1 MRLLQIYRSLHAKL
15 VAFMIRSFFAGY
27 GKKSLIFSAL
37 RIDGIRNITIGDRV
51 QVSYRTWLAAVALNK
66 NSSARLVI
74 GSGSVIGHFNHIYA
88 TNEIIIEENVLT
100 ADKVYISDNLH
111 RYEDIE
117 VPVLHQGIKQL
128 NKVRI
133 GTGSWIGENVC
144 IMGCC
149 IGRNCVI
156 GANSVVTKD
165 IPDYSVAVGIPAKI
179 IKRFN
184 TDTGVWMKTEP
195 DGSFKIE
202 E

>member
-1 MRLLQIYRSLHAKL
+1 MRLINSYRAIQARFLTFLIRPFFESL
-15 VAFMIRSFFAGY
+15 

-37 RIDGIRNITIGDRV
+37 RIDGMRNITIGDRV
-51 QVSYRTWLAAVALNK
+51 QISYCTWLAAVGLNK
-66 NSSARLVI
+66 NFSARLVI
-74 GSGSVIGHFNHIYA
+74 GTGSIIGHFNHIYA

-117 VPVLHQGIKQL
+117 LPVLHQGIKQL

-133 GTGSWIGENVC
+133 GSGSWIGENVC
-144 IMGCC
+144 IMGCS
-149 IGRNCVI
+149 IGKNCVI

-184 TDTGVWMKTEP
+184 TETGLWVKTDP
-195 DGSFKIE
+195 NGSFKTKK
-202 E
+202 

>member
-1 MRLLQIYRSLHAKL
+1 
-15 VAFMIRSFFAGY
+15 MIRPFFAGF

-37 RIDGIRNITIGDRV
+37 RIDGMRNITIGDRV
-51 QVSYRTWLAAVALNK
+51 QVSYRSWLAAVAI
-66 NSSARLVI
+66 SDDHPARLVI

-111 RYEDIE
+111 LYEDID
-117 VPVLHQGIKQL
+117 VPVLHQRIKQL
-128 NKVRI
+128 NKVRV
-133 GTGSWIGENVC
+133 GAGSWIGENVC
-144 IMGCC
+144 IMGCS
-149 IGRNCVI
+149 IGKNCVI

-184 TDTGVWMKTEP
+184 TDTGLWMKTEP
-195 DGSFKIE
+195 DGSFKTDQ
-202 E
+202 